1 MKKTLIFAIA
11 AIVIAGM
18 TSAFTGPV
26 LPASVDTKASVIN
39 WKGAKVTGTHNGKIS
54 LKKGDLEFKDGK
66 LVGGSFEIDMTTIT
80 CEDLSGGTAE
90 KLVGHLKSEDF
101 FGVEKYPTSKFV
113 ITKVVSRGTPGAYTV
128 SGNLTIKS
136 TTKPIK
142 FFADVKEE
150 GGKNVATA
158 KITVDRSEYDVRYGS
173 GSFFD
178 NLGDKTIYDE
188 FELDVKLVSS
198 AK

>member
-1 MKKTLIFAIA
+1 MKKTLIYTLAV
-11 AIVIAGM
+11 VITAGI
-18 TSAFTGPV
+18 TAAFTGPV

-54 LKKGDLEFKDGK
+54 LKNGNLEFKDGN
-66 LVGGSFEIDMTTIT
+66 LIGGSFEIDMTTIT

-90 KLVGHLKSEDF
+90 KLIGHLKSEDF
-101 FGVEKYPTSKFV
+101 FGVAKYPTSKFV
-113 ITKVVSRGTPGAYTV
+113 ISKVVSRGTPGAYTIT
-128 SGNLTIKS
+128 GDLTIKS
-136 TTKPIK
+136 TTKSIK
-142 FFADVKEE
+142 FFADVKED
-150 GGKNVATA
+150 GGKNIATA
-158 KITVDRSEYDVRYGS
+158 KITVDRSDFDVRYGS

-188 FELDVKLVSS
+188 FELDVKLVTS